1 MPSASAIGS
10 IGEAI
15 VALLAREIARPEVAD
30 ASIALARTS
39 DLQTSMENGI
49 AVVLY
54 RVAPAVALRS
64 GFSNRDRP
72 NPAAF
77 DLHYLLVAYARNA
90 ASQQRLL
97 GLAIDV
103 MESTPVLDV
112 PGAQV
117 RLTADD
123 VSIADLTSIWIAARA
138 PMQPCAAYLARSVA
152 T

>member
-1 MPSASAIGS
+1 MPSASAIAS

-15 VALLAREIARPEVAD
+15 VALLAREIAPPEVAD

-54 RVAPAVALRS
+54 RVAPAAALRS
-64 GFSNRDRP
+64 GFSSRDRP
-72 NPAAF
+72 SAF

-103 MESTPVLDV
+103 MESAAVVDV

-117 RLTADD
+117 RLSADP

-138 PMQPCAAYLARSVA
+138 PMQPCAAYLARA
-152 T
+152 ITT